1 MKSTVST
8 IRPATTAVV
17 GTRAADKVT
26 ESNCDHPSSSIN
38 SAVATSEPDP
48 SSCVKKET
56 PSAQQTTRDVISVDK
71 EEETSDVDIQVTEVK
86 GKESEATGML
96 SMLSGLSSMYAGN
109 IEGMSVTSAEKMSA
123 HGTCAQSTSAQ
134 SRSAQSTSAQY
145 TSAPGTSAHDTS
157 ADSTS
162 AQYTSAHDTSAD
174 STSADHTCADT
185 LSDDN
190 AMFSDVSFGDDTLVH
205 ASADNM
211 SPAKD
216 CGELVTP
223 NTMKSKG
230 LPSPNTSPSKKWRK
244 IAASPL
250 KTPGQYV
257 CFYIC

>member
-26 ESNCDHPSSSIN
+26 ESNCDHPSSSSN

-96 SMLSGLSSMYAGN
+96 SMLSGLSSVYAGN
-109 IEGMSVTSAEKMSA
+109 IEGMSVTSAEKTYA
-123 HGTCAQSTSAQ
+123 HGT
-134 SRSAQSTSAQY
+134 SAQSTSAQ
-145 TSAPGTSAHDTS
+145 GTSAQG
-157 ADSTS
+157 TS
-162 AQYTSAHDTSAD
+162 AQGTFSHNTSAHDTSAD

-190 AMFSDVSFGDDTLVH
+190 DMFSDVSFGDDTLVH
-205 ASADNM
+205 VSADNM
-211 SPAKD
+211 SPAKH

-223 NTMKSKG
+223 NKMKSKG